1 MIRKEQKILEPKYF
15 VPILNRSQLIGVQYI
30 TMSQVSQYIG
40 ARARFQD
47 KRRSRSTP
55 PAPAR
60 GPQKRS
66 WWWLTRVWR
75 PIKEHTRVMTPPRT
89 PSLPAEA
96 PSAQTPIR

>member
-1 MIRKEQKILEPKYF
+1 
-15 VPILNRSQLIGVQYI
+15 
-30 TMSQVSQYIG
+30 MSQVSQYIG

-89 PSLPAEA
+89 PSLPADIPDICHERHEYICVNFFW
-96 PSAQTPIR
+96 PV